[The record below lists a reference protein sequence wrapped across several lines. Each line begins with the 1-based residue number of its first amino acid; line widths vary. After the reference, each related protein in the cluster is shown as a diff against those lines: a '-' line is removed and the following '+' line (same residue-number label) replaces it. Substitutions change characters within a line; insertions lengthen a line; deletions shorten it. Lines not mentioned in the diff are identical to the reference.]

1 MHPFTF
7 LWRKSYHFV
16 LLMHIFRRFLPF
28 SVQNWGFS
36 FGRDQ
41 LDFFLPFL
49 LRRKWDYSWRDRLR
63 NRTIFSFYP
72 FTRHIHFFLFVS
84 PLQSIPL
91 KSKELSR
98 YFRLNI
104 LETSSLAFIG
114 LTCLIKIMTFG
125 QNFGGRTD
133 RRSTLILVPFG
144 NWVLI
149 FREYDALVDWIV
161 LFRMLVA
168 DIFKNF
174 SWIFSQ
180 CRFLIIQLNFS
191 WYCFAYFPHF
201 YLF

>member
-1 MHPFTF
+1 MHPFAF
-7 LWRKSYHFV
+7 LGRKSDQFG
-16 LLMHIFRRFLPF
+16 LLIHIFRRLLPF
-28 SVQNWGFS
+28 SVQNRRFS

-49 LRRKWDYSWRDRLR
+49 LRRKWDYSWRDRWR
-63 NRTIFSFYP
+63 NRTNFSFNP
-72 FTRHIHFFLFVS
+72 FTRHIYFCLFVS
-84 PLQSIPL
+84 SLQIMPL
-91 KSKELSR
+91 KSKELSW

-104 LETSSLAFIG
+104 LETNSLIFVD
-114 LTCLIKIMTFG
+114 LVYWIKIVTFG

-133 RRSTLILVPFG
+133 RKSTFVFVPFG

-149 FREYDALVDWIV
+149 FGEYGALVDGII

-174 SWIFSQ
+174 SWVFSQ
-180 CRFLIIQLNFS
+180 CWFLIIQLNFS